1 MDISFFGTE
10 ELRRLMKEIE
20 EELKSREEKSER
32 LLPIDLFAK
41 QARRDIHCPN
51 CGSHDYRT
59 NGTSRKRTVLECG
72 TCGKKFGYLSGSM
85 MDDSK
90 LSLLRMYQLTMLIL
104 LDLPVWVVSYLTG
117 LNQKTVQFWR
127 YRLTDVAVEYLGK
140 QMLSDKVWIDETYWK
155 ITDKGLIFVK
165 NDGNLPRGLSGNLIC
180 VIVAYD
186 KKRHYY
192 CHVVGKRG
200 KISSEDFC
208 SAMKDRIRPGSL
220 LIHDGEHAHKALVNM
235 LSLKE
240 EVIRSDDMNPERRG
254 QMEPIDSVCALL
266 KFETYKHKGIRTRHM
281 EELLPWFLFKT
292 EYIRKNGVK
301 NAVEYIL
308 TKLFDTEKTE
318 TYDER
323 FNTERRKRKGKRTL
337 EDC

>member
-1 MDISFFGTE
+1 
-10 ELRRLMKEIE
+10 
-20 EELKSREEKSER
+20 
-32 LLPIDLFAK
+32 
-41 QARRDIHCPN
+41 
-51 CGSHDYRT
+51 
-59 NGTSRKRTVLECG
+59 
-72 TCGKKFGYLSGSM
+72 
-85 MDDSK
+85 
-90 LSLLRMYQLTMLIL
+90 
-104 LDLPVWVVSYLTG
+104 
-117 LNQKTVQFWR
+117 
-127 YRLTDVAVEYLGK
+127 
-140 QMLSDKVWIDETYWK
+140 
-155 ITDKGLIFVK
+155 
-165 NDGNLPRGLSGNLIC
+165 
-180 VIVAYD
+180 
-186 KKRHYY
+186 
-192 CHVVGKRG
+192 
-200 KISSEDFC
+200 
-208 SAMKDRIRPGSL
+208 MKDRIRPGSL

-254 QMEPIDSVCALL
+254 QMETIDSVCALL